1 MAPANPIIVVTGE
14 PETASAVAA
23 ALNANGRSRSTEVCA
38 TLPDLVRQ
46 MARSQPAAV
55 LVDIDPNPTGALQAL
70 EPLVSKFRDT
80 RFIVLASQLSNDL
93 IFEAM
98 QVGARHFL
106 LKRSIPEELSTV
118 LRRLI
123 PDHPAGEYGE
133 VLTVL
138 SAGGGCGAT
147 TLSINLANELAL
159 IASETALLVDLDACY
174 GAIGPYLG
182 VQGDFGIADV
192 LGHGPRIDASLVR
205 SSARP
210 YADKLHVL
218 LSPVSINFPKPLALR
233 YEYLGDALEA
243 CKQSYAFT
251 VIDAPRLSMEAAATV
266 AGASRLVLVALQLTV
281 KDIQIA
287 RFMMEAL
294 AGYGIPEDRVLA
306 VINRY
311 HRKGGPIR
319 LDEAR
324 RALGT
329 PQVRCVD
336 NDFRSAVQAINFG
349 QPLAQTAPTSALRR
363 AIRELAAEI
372 RLQSPAAKA
381 SSDA

>member
-1 MAPANPIIVVTGE
+1 
-14 PETASAVAA
+14 
-23 ALNANGRSRSTEVCA
+23 
-38 TLPDLVRQ
+38 
-46 MARSQPAAV
+46 
-55 LVDIDPNPTGALQAL
+55 
-70 EPLVSKFRDT
+70 
-80 RFIVLASQLSNDL
+80 
-93 IFEAM
+93 
-98 QVGARHFL
+98 
-106 LKRSIPEELSTV
+106 
-118 LRRLI
+118 
-123 PDHPAGEYGE
+123 
-133 VLTVL
+133 
-138 SAGGGCGAT
+138 
-147 TLSINLANELAL
+147 
-159 IASETALLVDLDACY
+159 
-174 GAIGPYLG
+174 
-182 VQGDFGIADV
+182 
-192 LGHGPRIDASLVR
+192 
-205 SSARP
+205 
-210 YADKLHVL
+210 VL

-251 VIDAPRLSMEAAATV
+251 VIDAPRLTMEVAATV

-311 HRKGGPIR
+311 HRKGSPIR

-372 RLQSPAAKA
+372 GLQSPAAKA